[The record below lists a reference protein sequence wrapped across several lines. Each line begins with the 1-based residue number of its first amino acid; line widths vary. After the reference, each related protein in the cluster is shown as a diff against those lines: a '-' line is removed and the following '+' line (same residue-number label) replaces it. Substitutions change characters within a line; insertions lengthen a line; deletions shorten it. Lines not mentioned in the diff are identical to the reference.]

1 MSRLSLLPRR
11 EDEWEV
17 FLRRNN
23 KRKHKETKRGR
34 ERQIEESERTRKWK
48 NQRYVG
54 GRGGGEGADSGGR
67 KRIRWLAFLPLFK
80 GLALPRVSLNKL
92 SLNFK
97 NPRLQQNRSI
107 AALYLNQRRLC
118 RA

>member
-1 MSRLSLLPRR
+1 MGGVL
-11 EDEWEV
+11 E
-17 FLRRNN
+17 
-23 KRKHKETKRGR
+23 KRKHKETKQGK
-34 ERQIEESERTRKWK
+34 ERQIEELERKHKWE

-54 GRGGGEGADSGGR
+54 GRRGGEGADSSGR

-107 AALYLNQRRLC
+107 STLYLNRRRLY